1 MSSAIG
7 LKTCAIAAGIKEY
20 KSTITKKKKKHD
32 KTVLLV
38 KSKFNKIEV
47 LISKTLIDSVISH
60 DEFVVFA
67 VTNIDVV
74 MHIYNLMEHR
84 DIYSKTSGRLWQ
96 YYRDQPTLKVTSTT
110 KLLS

>member
-32 KTVLLV
+32 KIVLLV